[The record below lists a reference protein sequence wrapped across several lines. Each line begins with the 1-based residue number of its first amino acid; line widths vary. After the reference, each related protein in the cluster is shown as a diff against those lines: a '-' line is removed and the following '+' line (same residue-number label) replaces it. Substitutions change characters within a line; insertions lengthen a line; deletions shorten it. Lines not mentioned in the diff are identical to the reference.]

1 MRGTFQRIFFEAF
14 KGLQKGLKNAAYVPD
29 YISFDYFNHPR
40 IT

>member
-1 MRGTFQRIFFEAF
+1 MRRTLKEVFFEAF
-14 KGLQKGLKNAAYVPD
+14 KGLQKERKNAAYVPD